1 MIDRRHTSILDQTL
15 QNPVT
20 VQTLNCQ
27 CINSILETSD
37 THGPTPYSD
46 LANSRP
52 DEGKRIFEHRD

>member
-27 CINSILETSD
+27 RIKSVLEASE

-46 LANSRP
+46 LTNSMP
-52 DEGKRIFEHRD
+52 GEGTRISEHRD